1 MVSPLRGGA
10 NPLAQPAAELVKKF
24 QEIGELAFFGDG
36 SYNGRTGNGTQNN
49 MMRRRMNDGKQA
61 TVGELPE

>member
-10 NPLAQPAAELVKKF
+10 HPLAQPEAKLVKKF
-24 QEIGELAFFGDG
+24 QEIGELAFFDNGA
-36 SYNGRTGNGTQNN
+36 YNGHTGNGTQNN

>member
-10 NPLAQPAAELVKKF
+10 HPLAQPAAELVKKF
-24 QEIGELAFFGDG
+24 QEIGELAFFGNG

-49 MMRRRMNDGKQA
+49 MMRRRMNDGRFEML
-61 TVGELPE
+61 G

>member
-10 NPLAQPAAELVKKF
+10 HPLAQPAAKLVKKF
-24 QEIGELAFFGDG
+24 QEIGELAFFGNG

-49 MMRRRMNDGKQA
+49 MMRRRMNDGRFEML
-61 TVGELPE
+61 G

>member
-10 NPLAQPAAELVKKF
+10 HPLAQPAAKFVKKVPKMGELV
-24 QEIGELAFFGDG
+24 FFDNG

-49 MMRRRMNDGKQA
+49 MMRRRMNDERFEMLG
-61 TVGELPE
+61 